1 MSKPNLSRAIQ
12 DKLKWTR
19 VRQKAWRDKPDHMEA
34 IRVRA
39 TQRAAT
45 SKARNHL
52 ALIRNLSTLP
62 ASLST
67 DELQAIV
74 KAAST
79 YRGTYHSFQ
88 NRLRRHGLMRYDAAS
103 GRWLNLCHVF
113 LVA

>member
-19 VRQKAWRDKPDHMEA
+19 VRQRAWRDKPDHMEA

-39 TQRAAT
+39 TERA
-45 SKARNHL
+45 SVSRARKHL
-52 ALIRNLSTLP
+52 ALIRNLSTLA

-67 DELQAIV
+67 EELQAIV
-74 KAAST
+74 KAST

-113 LVA
+113 PVA

>member
-1 MSKPNLSRAIQ
+1 
-12 DKLKWTR
+12 
-19 VRQKAWRDKPDHMEA
+19 MEG
-34 IRVRA
+34 IRVTA
-39 TQRAAT
+39 TKNAAKKKT
-45 SKARNHL
+45 DNNL
-52 ALIRNLSTLP
+52 TLIRNLSTLA

-74 KAAST
+74 KAST

-113 LVA
+113 PVA